1 MMSISW
7 NEIVAIYQSQPWWV
21 WPLGMLAIWFA
32 AKWLRQRC
40 ISYVE
45 RPVIT
50 ADGFRQC
57 GVQVDFAAGTITLP
71 RGDSYPVSYVRG
83 LRWEDYSTAGKY
95 RAYIDVDDLERPL
108 HPVFFSTAD
117 APEAFVAR
125 LRSTIEKAG
134 GPRFAASGAD
144 RFDII
149 ERDLSDP
156 VTAAVATRV
165 AGQGRR
171 VSYARVG

>member
-1 MMSISW
+1 MSISW

-21 WPLGMLAIWFA
+21 WALGFLAVWFA
-32 AKWLRQRC
+32 AKWLRR
-40 ISYVE
+40 SWTGHVE
-45 RPVIT
+45 RPVLT
-50 ADGFRQC
+50 SDGFRQC
-57 GVQVDFAAGTITLP
+57 GVQVYFAAGTVTLP

-83 LRWEDYSTAGKY
+83 LRWEDYATAGKY
-95 RAYIDVDDLERPL
+95 RAYIDVDDLKRPL

-117 APEAFVAR
+117 APEVFIAR
-125 LRSTIEKAG
+125 LRSAIEQAG

-156 VTAAVATRV
+156 VMAAVATRV

-171 VSYARVG
+171 VSYARAG